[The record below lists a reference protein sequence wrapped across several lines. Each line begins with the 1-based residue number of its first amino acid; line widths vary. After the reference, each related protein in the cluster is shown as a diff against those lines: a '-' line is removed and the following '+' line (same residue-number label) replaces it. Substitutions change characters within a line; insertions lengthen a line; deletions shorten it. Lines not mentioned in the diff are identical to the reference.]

1 MIKFH
6 EIGMYKNA
14 VNIGYCVAT
23 DEMRNGQAA
32 IYDIAKK
39 TASHP
44 STGKE
49 AELALVMNS
58 IQKPEVHAPNKYVI
72 EEGEFPRLFTFE
84 SLKDRLLD
92 MDTDQ
97 VTTDYASINEKDK
110 LTAKNDGTWE
120 KQEAVEGYG
129 VYLEVIEKTAFNGEG
144 LLCAVRIATPAG
156 E

>member
-23 DEMRNGQAA
+23 EEMHNGQAA
-32 IYDIAKK
+32 IFDVAAK

-44 STGKE
+44 ATGKE
-49 AELALVMNS
+49 EDLAIVMNS
-58 IQKPEVHAPNKYVI
+58 IEKPEVHAPNKYVI
-72 EEGEFPRLFTFE
+72 EEGDFPRLFTLE
-84 SLKDRLLD
+84 SLKNRLLD

-97 VTTDYASINEKDK
+97 VVTEYSSISEKDK
-110 LTAKNDGTWE
+110 LVAKTDGTWE
-120 KQEAVEGYG
+120 KNEATGYG
-129 VYLEVIEKTAFNGEG
+129 VYLEVIEKTGFNGEG
-144 LLCAVRIATPAG
+144 LLVAVRIQTPAG